1 MMRRAILIQAG
12 FTMIES
18 LIVAGAIVTLI
29 AILLPA
35 VSMVRAAVA
44 KRNATQVVLQVQ
56 QAISSYRSEDARHRF
71 PPSNADGS
79 LSFRGIP
86 GPGPGPLGRLETVGV
101 YSDGSQRRDQDSR
114 MLDPWKHPYRY
125 SLSRPAPA
133 RPAAALAD
141 WNWDA
146 AAGRERAW
154 GSRPDPATDQVADG
168 PLLYAYVW
176 SLGPAG
182 DADDARTWIYIP
194 DTRTR

>member
-1 MMRRAILIQAG
+1 MMSRAVAIRAG
-12 FTMIES
+12 FTMIET

-29 AILLPA
+29 ALLLPA
-35 VSMVRAAVA
+35 IAMVRAAVA
-44 KRNATQVVLQVQ
+44 KRTATQVVLQVQ
-56 QAISSYRSEDARHRF
+56 QAIASYCTEDARHRF
-71 PPSNADGS
+71 PPCNSDTS

-86 GPGPGPLGRLETVGV
+86 GPGPGPLGRLETLGL
-101 YSDGSQRRDQDSR
+101 YYDGSQHRDADSR

-125 SLSRPAPA
+125 ALARPAPA
-133 RPAAALAD
+133 RPTPALAD

-146 AAGRERAW
+146 AAHHELAW
-154 GSRPDPATDQVADG
+154 GSRPDPATNVVADG

-182 DADDARTWIYIP
+182 DEDDARTWIYIP